1 MLHINICK
9 RTGIRHQNSEIVQV
23 FWGRKI
29 CKAIVQ
35 YVHVVVLTALPF
47 YALAVPTGAVPDTT
61 EFERSNSDLR
71 YSVPLTEE
79 EISWVDETND
89 FLSELV
95 LDFSESIDHGLA
107 KADDEEPL
115 LNKSYIK
122 IISAG
127 KYSHRGDLDTDESIA
142 VRIDLP
148 HTEHNWKIIFE
159 TDPDDYDDLESKQR
173 GLNTSS
179 PDSKGAFGGIRLQ
192 DEQISHWRTSFDIGI
207 KIRLPLDPF
216 ARTEI
221 YRVAQFSESWTTKVS
236 QEFFYFNSKGLG
248 SLSALN
254 FYYDVNEAA
263 GQIFTIGTS
272 AQYLYDDDRWEV
284 LHQAQYFDRLNEKQL
299 LQYSLGISVLPYDE
313 DEVSNIWLSASWIQK
328 LYKNWLFLTVT
339 PQLEVP
345 REYDYKLNPGIFVE
359 FEAFFSKNRKV
370 DRLNRFIP
378 EPTRNLD

>member
-29 CKAIVQ
+29 CKAIAQ
-35 YVHVVVLTALPF
+35 NAYVAILTALPF
-47 YALAVPTGAVPDTT
+47 CALAIPTGAVPDTT
-61 EFERSNSDLR
+61 DFERSNSDLR
-71 YSVPLTEE
+71 YSVPLTEVE
-79 EISWVDETND
+79 FSWVDETNE

-95 LDFSESIDHGLA
+95 LDFSEFIDHGLA
-107 KADDEEPL
+107 KEEDEEPFP
-115 LNKSYIK
+115 NKSYIK

-127 KYSHRGDLDTDESIA
+127 KYSYSGDLDTDESIA
-142 VRIDLP
+142 IRIDLP

-173 GLNTSS
+173 GLITSS

-192 DEQISHWRTSFDIGI
+192 DEQISHWKTSFDIGI

-221 YRVAQFSESWTTKVS
+221 YRVAKLSESWSTQVS

-254 FYYDVNEAA
+254 FYWDVDEAA
-263 GQIFTIGTS
+263 GQIFKVGSS
-272 AQYLYDDDRWEV
+272 AQYLYDDDKWEV
-284 LHQAQYFDRLNEKQL
+284 LHQAQYFDRLNDRHL
-299 LQYSLGISVLPYDE
+299 MQYSMGISILPYDE
-313 DEVSNIWLSASWIQK
+313 DEVSNMWLSASWIHK

-339 PQLEVP
+339 PQLEIP
-345 REYDYKLNPGIFVE
+345 REYDYKLNPGIFIE
-359 FEAFFSKNRKV
+359 FEAFFSKNRKA
-370 DRLNRFIP
+370 DRLNRYIP
-378 EPTRNLD
+378 EPTTNPD